1 MRLRTFQRSRHL
13 MRPAYSALKIR
24 WVVLFA
30 ACTFICAC
38 TGPEK
43 PKAEVS
49 PQSSVAQAPP
59 QQSPVAQAPPQ
70 QIAKLPPPDLD
81 QIQQAVKRV
90 FKDSALVDTARKPS
104 YVAGDFN
111 GDLSQDIA
119 VILKPAPGKIADIN
133 QELPAWILKDIVTS
147 NEPGKPPVRV
157 AQDDVLLA
165 VIHGYGPEGWRDSQA
180 TQTFL
185 LKNAV
190 GSDIA
195 VHPGKEFVA
204 ANSDKRLPR
213 VNGDLIGENLRGKP
227 GYLYYAGATYS
238 WYDPKT
244 FKGEAQR
251 AMIHERAPVV
261 TKK

>member
-1 MRLRTFQRSRHL
+1 MRSFQRSQHL
-13 MRPAYSALKIR
+13 TRPASSAIRIR

-30 ACTFICAC
+30 ACALVCGC
-38 TGPEK
+38 SGPEK
-43 PKAEVS
+43 PKVEGSA
-49 PQSSVAQAPP
+49 QSSVTQAPQ
-59 QQSPVAQAPPQ
+59 QQSPGTPAPQ
-70 QIAKLPPPDLD
+70 QQMAKLPPPELD

-119 VILKPAPGKIADIN
+119 VILKPAPGKVADIN
-133 QELPAWILKDIVTS
+133 QESPAWILKDIVTP
-147 NEPGKPPVRV
+147 NEPGKPPLRV
-157 AQDDVLLA
+157 AQNDVLLA
-165 VIHGYGPEGWRDSQA
+165 VIHGYGPDGWRDSQA

-195 VHPGKEFVA
+195 VLSGKEFVA
-204 ANSDKRLPR
+204 ANSDKKLPL

-227 GYLYYAGATYS
+227 GYLYYAHATYA

-244 FKGEAQR
+244 FMGEAQR
-251 AMIHERAPVV
+251 AMIHERAPVA